1 MQTRGKWADP
11 NYKLCDRSFIMVVVV
26 SSVVVSVLHYTVLI
40 VVVGDPNCKL
50 HNTDAD
56 MLRDDVQCT

>member
-1 MQTRGKWADP
+1 
-11 NYKLCDRSFIMVVVV
+11 MVVVV
-26 SSVVVSVLHYTVLI
+26 SVGVVVSVLHYTVLI

-56 MLRDDVQCT
+56 MLHVTMYIDIEC